1 LTEYEGPEVI
11 MQDLREDGPMS
22 LAYPDN
28 EYKHTK
34 KSLKKLDLEYD
45 MTREKV
51 QHNHSFSLA
60 W

>member
-11 MQDLREDGPMS
+11 MQDLREDGSTS

-28 EYKHTK
+28 ANKHTEQ
-34 KSLKKLDLEYD
+34 SLKKLDLEYGR
-45 MTREKV
+45 TWKEGAI
-51 QHNHSFSLA
+51 QSFFFID

>member
-11 MQDLREDGPMS
+11 MQDLREDRSTS

-34 KSLKKLDLEYD
+34 QSLKKLDLEYD
-45 MTREKV
+45 MTREKGTT
-51 QHNHSFSLA
+51 
-60 W
+60 